1 MSLEKVLNLTATQKP
16 KIVDQKD
23 ARRGRLISRIE
34 GQLALID
41 AIKGGMNRP
50 SQCVE
55 NQGGF
60 GLRVAMYLYASN
72 MLVVPS
78 N

>member
-1 MSLEKVLNLTATQKP
+1 MSLEKMLNLTATQKP

-41 AIKGGMNRP
+41 AIKGII
-50 SQCVE
+50 
-55 NQGGF
+55 
-60 GLRVAMYLYASN
+60 GLM
-72 MLVVPS
+72 
-78 N
+78 